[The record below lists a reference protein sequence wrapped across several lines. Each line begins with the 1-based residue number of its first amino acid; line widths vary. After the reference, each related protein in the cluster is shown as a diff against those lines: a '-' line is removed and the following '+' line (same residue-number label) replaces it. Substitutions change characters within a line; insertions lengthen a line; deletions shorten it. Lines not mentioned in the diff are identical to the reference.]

1 MKVKDLREWI
11 NELPQ
16 EFDEND
22 VIFRR
27 IIKQLNDGTL
37 ECLDIPLSG
46 VGIDEEDNE
55 MYLCDEYSSE
65 VIDNE

>member
-22 VIFRR
+22 IVFKR
-27 IIKQLNDGTL
+27 IIKQFNDGTL
-37 ECLDIPLSG
+37 GCLDIPLSS

-55 MYLCDEYSSE
+55 MYLCDEDSSE
-65 VIDNE
+65 IIDNE